1 MYKTLLWATD
11 GSVQSDAALELAL
24 DLLDADGHLIAV
36 HCDQRFSGSHVG
48 GLPVLPDE
56 DERRERISA
65 RVDELRSSGVDA
77 ALTVRTT
84 TTHDPSVV
92 IARLADELDADAIVC
107 GTRALH
113 SVNATLGR
121 QRRRAPSPA
130 RARAGLRRPAG
141 AHDGTFERSHAM
153 KPILLA
159 TDGSPS
165 AEAATCEAIDLAARL
180 QLPLLVVSV
189 AHTDMTLGYGYYGYA
204 EVVAD
209 IREAQHEHIAE
220 LLEQIWQ
227 RAADAGVNCNT
238 LALDGHVGEQICRA
252 AHERNARMIVMGAH
266 GWGRL
271 NRLVHGSVSTY
282 VLHHSSTPVLVI
294 AGSEQAAIA
303 PAAPVETTEAI

>member
-92 IARLADELDADAIVC
+92 IARLADELDAGAIVC

-113 SVNATLGR
+113 SVNATLGGSVAAHLLR
-121 QRRRAPSPA
+121 HAHVPVFVVPPA
-130 RARAGLRRPAG
+130 RTT
-141 AHDGTFERSHAM
+141 AHS
-153 KPILLA
+153 K
-159 TDGSPS
+159 
-165 AEAATCEAIDLAARL
+165 
-180 QLPLLVVSV
+180 
-189 AHTDMTLGYGYYGYA
+189 
-204 EVVAD
+204 
-209 IREAQHEHIAE
+209 
-220 LLEQIWQ
+220 
-227 RAADAGVNCNT
+227 GVM
-238 LALDGHVGEQICRA
+238 L
-252 AHERNARMIVMGAH
+252 
-266 GWGRL
+266 
-271 NRLVHGSVSTY
+271 
-282 VLHHSSTPVLVI
+282 
-294 AGSEQAAIA
+294 
-303 PAAPVETTEAI
+303 